1 MRPVGFVCYH
11 RQPTGSCSPRRKRFA
26 VDRVF
31 RARQPISTSGNK
43 RQPISTSFR
52 GQRPCYSSS
61 PGRKGLNISGAG
73 CDLWLRSL
81 GSGAMSLRRGCI
93 LDVCLDAYFF
103 GDGRA
108 TSSKKRDKQ
117 RFSSYFQSFSINMY
131 TMYTMYTSIKVR
143 ILMSTEEEVGR
154 GEDGLRNSAPLA
166 GRISGG
172 IQVYRYTCPRE
183 RAQAWFPRPTSMLF
197 FFSGKKRFEHIRRW
211 VRSLVAIFGVGRDE
225 PPARMHTRCMPGCI
239 LFWRR
244 ASNVIQKAG

>member
-1 MRPVGFVCYH
+1 MYAWMHTFFE
-11 RQPTGSCSPRRKRFA
+11 TGEQRHPK
-26 VDRVF
+26 
-31 RARQPISTSGNK
+31 SGINSAF
-43 RQPISTSFR
+43 PLIFN
-52 GQRPCYSSS
+52 P
-61 PGRKGLNISGAG
+61 
-73 CDLWLRSL
+73 
-81 GSGAMSLRRGCI
+81 
-93 LDVCLDAYFF
+93 
-103 GDGRA
+103 
-108 TSSKKRDKQ
+108 
-117 RFSSYFQSFSINMY
+117 FSNNMY

-154 GEDGLRNSAPLA
+154 GEDGLRNSAPVA

-239 LFWRR
+239 LFLRR